1 MNMEINIYLRKN
13 SDKREFRNKKMTAPN
28 AGWKNNSREFQ
39 KVV

>member
-1 MNMEINIYLRKN
+1 MNMDINIYLRKN
-13 SDKREFRNKKMTAPN
+13 CDEREFKNKKMTDPD